1 MLKKAQVLYDIG
13 RQHRGDYMK
22 KFDPGKVGPKKSSNR
37 L

>member
-1 MLKKAQVLYDIG
+1 MLKRAQVLYDIA

-22 KFDPGKVGPKKSSNR
+22 KSDPGKFGPKKSSDR